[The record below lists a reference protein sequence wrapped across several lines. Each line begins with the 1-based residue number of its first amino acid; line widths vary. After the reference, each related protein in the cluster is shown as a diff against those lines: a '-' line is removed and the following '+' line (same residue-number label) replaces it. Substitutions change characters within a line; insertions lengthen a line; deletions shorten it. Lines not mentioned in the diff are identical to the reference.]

1 MNILDNGV
9 ALTWLGHASWH
20 LATPGGKRVLID
32 PWLGNPKCP
41 PAFQGE
47 RVDPVDLILV
57 THGHADHMTDVEPIA
72 RRTGAVVV
80 GIFDLTTWLAGKGL
94 KNVSGMNKGG
104 TQRIQGLNITLVDAV
119 HSSSTMDEGDSHDLG
134 DPCGLVIELE
144 NGYRIYNTGDT
155 AVFGDMKLI
164 AELYD
169 PDLVIL
175 PIGDHFTMGPREA
188 AKAIELMGVRRV
200 VPNHYG
206 TFPLL
211 TGTPEALQAL
221 LPPDVELLVLQP
233 GETLR

>member
-1 MNILDNGV
+1 MNVLNNGV
-9 ALTWLGHASWH
+9 ALTWLGHASW
-20 LATPGGKRVLID
+20 LLETPGGKRVLLD

-41 PAFQGE
+41 PAFQGHAL
-47 RVDPVDLILV
+47 DPVDLILV
-57 THGHADHMTDVEPIA
+57 THGHSDHVADVEPIA
-72 RRTGAVVV
+72 RRTGALVV

-94 KNVSGMNKGG
+94 TKVSGMNKGG
-104 TQRIQGLNITLVDAV
+104 TQAIDGIRVTLTDAV
-119 HSSSTMDEGDSHDLG
+119 HSSSYMEHGESQDLG

-164 AELYD
+164 AELYR

-188 AKAIELMGVRRV
+188 AKAIELMGARRV
-200 VPNHYG
+200 VPNHFG

-211 TGTPEALQAL
+211 TGTPEALRAL
-221 LPPDVELLVLQP
+221 LPPEVELLVLEP